1 MSSLPLPVNPHNL
14 VRVRKWVKVRA
25 VIVTLCVRE
34 VMIFIPFL
42 SSVSLL
48 GQEQL
53 GECAGKA
60 LCYSDAWP
68 LSRSFLAFRIPSV
81 MLDWPLLRPG
91 ELERTGPR
99 LQERVW
105 EKMVAFIPQTS
116 RISGHV
122 KKGGQW
128 PTVRGKPC
136 LIAFIDT
143 VSQGPCV
150 PGTL

>member
-68 LSRSFLAFRIPSV
+68 LSRSFFAFRIPSV
-81 MLDWPLLRPG
+81 MLDWPSPQAR
-91 ELERTGPR
+91 RTGKDWTP
-99 LQERVW
+99 
-105 EKMVAFIPQTS
+105 A
-116 RISGHV
+116 SG
-122 KKGGQW
+122 KGVRKDGCLYPSDQQGQW
-128 PTVRGKPC
+128 SREERWSVADGAR
-136 LIAFIDT
+136 
-143 VSQGPCV
+143 
-150 PGTL
+150 